1 MGDTGKDLVVW
12 QFEDV
17 PHSFVLDRL
26 QGVERVFELVEGV
39 PRAALFPADARFSV
53 DPDFPNDI
61 GLADA
66 FDNTYH
72 LTVISE
78 NLKNFIAGHAP
89 KAVEFLPVTL
99 LNHKSRPAASYFI
112 LHPIDPVD
120 ALDIDKSEVTWDLA
134 DDTVIDS
141 IKRIVLKDSALDR
154 TRLIL
159 KLKYFYDYI
168 LVRRDLAD
176 AVRSHGFT
184 GVRWVECRDFSRG
197 GI

>member
-1 MGDTGKDLVVW
+1 MADKDYVVW

-26 QGVERVFELVEGV
+26 ERVEKVFELIEGI
-39 PRAALFPADARFSV
+39 PRAASFPKDAKFSV

-61 GLADA
+61 GLIDV

-78 NLKNFIAGHAP
+78 KLKDFIVGLSPA
-89 KAVEFLPVTL
+89 AVEFLPITL
-99 LNHKSRPAASYFI
+99 LNHKSRPAGKYFI

-134 DDTVIDS
+134 DDTVVDG
-141 IKRIVLKDSALDR
+141 IKRIALKKSALDYD
-154 TRLIL
+154 RLL
-159 KLKYFYDYI
+159 FKLKYFYDHI
-168 LVRRDLAD
+168 LIRRDLAE
-176 AVRSHGFT
+176 RIRKEGFT
-184 GVRWVECRDFSRG
+184 GFRYVECADFSRG